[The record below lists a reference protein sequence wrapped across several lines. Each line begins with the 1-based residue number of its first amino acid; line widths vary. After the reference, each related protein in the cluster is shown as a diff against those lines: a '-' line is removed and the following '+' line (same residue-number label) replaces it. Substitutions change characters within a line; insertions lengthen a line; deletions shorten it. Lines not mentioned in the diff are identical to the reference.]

1 MSQLEKARR
10 TLSNS
15 VAPPVARLLART
27 PLTPNVLTWLGFLI
41 NVGAALLVAY
51 DHFLAAGAIVL
62 VAGLFDL
69 LDGALARLTNR
80 VSRFGGI
87 LDSTL
92 DRLSEAAVLL
102 ALLVV
107 FARSQRVDATLLVG
121 VVLLGS
127 LMVSYLRARMEGM
140 GIECRAGIFTRP
152 ERVVVLS
159 LGLMLNRFDYA
170 LISAL
175 GVIAFF
181 SWVTAIERFVYAWRH
196 TRNPS

>member
-1 MSQLEKARR
+1 MPSLEKARR
-10 TLSNS
+10 TLANS
-15 VAPPVARLLART
+15 VAPPLARLLART
-27 PLTPNVLTWLGFLI
+27 PLTPDTLTWLGFLI
-41 NVGAALLVAY
+41 NIGAALLVAY
-51 DHFLAAGAIVL
+51 DHFLAAGALVL
-62 VAGLFDL
+62 VAGLFDM
-69 LDGALARLTNR
+69 LDGALARLTHR

-127 LMVSYLRARMEGM
+127 LMVSYIRARMEGM
-140 GIECRAGIFTRP
+140 GIECKAGIFTRP
-152 ERVVVLS
+152 ERVVVLA
-159 LGLMLNRFDYA
+159 LGLMLNRFNYA

-181 SWVTAIERFVYAWRH
+181 SWVTVLERLIYAWRH
-196 TRNPS
+196 TRDKS

>member
-1 MSQLEKARR
+1 MSKLENVRR
-10 TLSNS
+10 SLANS
-15 VAPPVARLLART
+15 VAPSLARLLART
-27 PLTPNVLTWLGFLI
+27 PLTPDVVTCLGFLI

-51 DHFLAAGAIVL
+51 DHFLAAGALVL
-62 VAGLFDL
+62 AAGLFDL

-107 FARSQRVDATLLVG
+107 FARAQHIDWTLLVG
-121 VVLLGS
+121 VTLLGS
-127 LMVSYLRARMEGM
+127 LMVSYLRARLEGM
-140 GIECRAGIFTRP
+140 GIECRAGLFTRP
-152 ERVVVLS
+152 ERVVVLA
-159 LGLMLNRFDYA
+159 LGLMLNQFDYA

-175 GVIAFF
+175 GVVAFF
-181 SWVTAIERFVYAWRH
+181 SWVTVVERFTYAWRH
-196 TRNPS
+196 TREKS